1 MASERS
7 TGQPERAMSPE
18 RVNNR
23 SEYVY
28 FADGATG
35 IIYDGRTGDG
45 ISFSIDPRV
54 HDKYIRDTY
63 EGDGQA
69 SILITK
75 NPETGDVETFAIGD
89 GLILPEG
96 KENEKGSA
104 LEKPKGAV
112 MPDIKFGERWIMGQ
126 YPVVGLLVEG
136 PTMSKPRDGMT
147 ESDRKSPFEGA
158 KSALYT
164 KRYGTQQQNLNLTSL
179 KQE

>member
-1 MASERS
+1 MVSERS
-7 TGQPERAMSPE
+7 TGQPERTMPPE
-18 RVNNR
+18 RVNNP

-28 FADGATG
+28 SEDGATG

-45 ISFSIDPRV
+45 ISFSIDHEV
-54 HDKYIRDTY
+54 HNKYISDTY

-75 NPETGDVETFAIGD
+75 DPKTEDVKTFAIGD

-104 LEKPKGAV
+104 LEKPQGEV
-112 MPDIKFGERWIMGQ
+112 MPDIIFGKKWIVGQ

-136 PTMSKPRDGMT
+136 PSMSNPRDGMT
-147 ESDRKSPFEGA
+147 ISDRKSPFESA
-158 KSALYT
+158 KRALYT
-164 KRYGTQQQNLNLTSL
+164 KRYGKQQ
-179 KQE
+179 

>member
-1 MASERS
+1 MVSERS
-7 TGQPERAMSPE
+7 TGQPERAMPPE
-18 RVNNR
+18 RVNNP

-28 FADGATG
+28 FEDGATG

-45 ISFSIDPRV
+45 ISFSIDHEV
-54 HDKYIRDTY
+54 HNKYISDTY

-75 NPETGDVETFAIGD
+75 DPKTEDVKTFAIGD

-104 LEKPKGAV
+104 LEKPQGEV
-112 MPDIKFGERWIMGQ
+112 MPDIIFGKKWIVGQ

-136 PTMSKPRDGMT
+136 PSMSNPRDGMT
-147 ESDRKSPFEGA
+147 ISDRKSPFESA
-158 KSALYT
+158 KRALYT
-164 KRYGTQQQNLNLTSL
+164 KRYDKQQ
-179 KQE
+179 